1 MTIHYSIADTG
12 FGKVTLASTGQGI
25 CCVSF
30 TDDPEKELSHRFR
43 SASLILQEMPL
54 HQRVVHI
61 LNNWPDSAGQ
71 LAEIP
76 LHLMGT
82 DFQVSVWNALLK
94 LKPGEKSTY
103 KAIAAQAGRPTA
115 VRATGTAIGQ
125 NPVAVLVPCHRV
137 LTSSGKTGGYR
148 WGTALKLN
156 LLTKEHGNY
165 P

>member
-94 LKPGEKSTY
+94 LKPGE
-103 KAIAAQAGRPTA
+103 
-115 VRATGTAIGQ
+115 
-125 NPVAVLVPCHRV
+125 
-137 LTSSGKTGGYR
+137 
-148 WGTALKLN
+148 
-156 LLTKEHGNY
+156 
-165 P
+165 